1 MWTSRIIQTLLTFDS
16 FLKLHLHC
24 SQVTVKQ
31 QQVELYYTYDLVY
44 QRPAIISLSFYM
56 FYPIFTAVYIVE
68 WLVSQTIYVLD
79 KEILRFL
86 GLKSA
91 VYNRFRS
98 KACYNGE
105 SAVFSLQMK
114 PCNCNIFFLGQAGRH
129 QY

>member
-1 MWTSRIIQTLLTFDS
+1 MVLEKVLCQIAYACHYNPRLVSFTLF
-16 FLKLHLHC
+16 
-24 SQVTVKQ
+24 
-31 QQVELYYTYDLVY
+31 
-44 QRPAIISLSFYM
+44 
-56 FYPIFTAVYIVE
+56 FTAVYIVE

-98 KACYNGE
+98 KVCYNGE

>member
-1 MWTSRIIQTLLTFDS
+1 M
-16 FLKLHLHC
+16 
-24 SQVTVKQ
+24 
-31 QQVELYYTYDLVY
+31 
-44 QRPAIISLSFYM
+44 
-56 FYPIFTAVYIVE
+56 
-68 WLVSQTIYVLD
+68 SQTIYVLD

-114 PCNCNIFFLGQAGRH
+114 PCNCNIFFWGRQAGISISSRLAMRMDRIDDVLWH
-129 QY
+129 HIKK